1 MVDVQ
6 PGHDESSTYDIVRAV
21 QFGVIARVYELVEG
35 GVDVN
40 EMDRENVSIL
50 HWAAINNR
58 LDIVRYL
65 IGKGAIVDKFGGD
78 LDSTPLH
85 WATRQGHLSMVVLL
99 LGYGADPT
107 LRDGQGFSCIHL
119 ASQFGHTAIVAYLIA
134 KGGDVDMVDRNG
146 MTPLMYSAYRVF
158 GYDPTRLLITMG
170 ADINKQDKVNGNTPL
185 HFACQTG
192 NTCVV
197 KILFD
202 KKADLNFL
210 NGKGQTAMDA
220 AAEFKHANIVKR
232 LRQERAD
239 RGLDHQNFFNRFSK
253 NKDTR
258 KKVMWWFPFFAVYVI
273 GAIPELSVPWYY
285 KLLLAL
291 LTAGIWRFC
300 QMFFFD
306 DRLMNIIPVSVYLSS
321 KFMMY
326 FTWFFYLIPYVE
338 MTWTKTILFW
348 LNTVLLCYN
357 FYMSWMTDP
366 GFIKSDR
373 EQKLQTIIDLA
384 EKQTLTLNQF
394 CSTCLIH
401 RPIRSKHCSA
411 CDKCVA
417 KFDHHCPWTDNCIGA
432 FNHKYFIGFLL
443 FLLFMLSWCVHGTF
457 AYWSVK
463 CPFDIYVD
471 GITGIM
477 YKVLKTSPWVFW
489 VGANAMVHIV
499 WVTVLLSCQLY
510 QVVWM
515 GMTTNERMNMGR
527 YTYLSGNYSQGQ
539 GHGHSHGQGGKC
551 NHKAKNPFDRGPIR
565 NLFDIL
571 DLQFCGLIRTNKIDW
586 MNLYSLPGHE
596 APSLGKMNFG
606 VARENYQFV

>member
-1 MVDVQ
+1 MDEVDPSCNPAQPLLEGVTGGTQKTGDQQNVTMVDVQ

-253 NKDTR
+253 NK
-258 KKVMWWFPFFAVYVI
+258 
-273 GAIPELSVPWYY
+273 
-285 KLLLAL
+285 
-291 LTAGIWRFC
+291 
-300 QMFFFD
+300 
-306 DRLMNIIPVSVYLSS
+306 
-321 KFMMY
+321 
-326 FTWFFYLIPYVE
+326 
-338 MTWTKTILFW
+338 
-348 LNTVLLCYN
+348 
-357 FYMSWMTDP
+357 
-366 GFIKSDR
+366 
-373 EQKLQTIIDLA
+373 TIIDLA